1 MSAMGFFSVGR
12 ENMVGLFSTMLTYLI
27 ILIQF
32 DQVCVDTQHH
42 AQIPTSSSS
51 FNLIRCVHILSTML
65 TYLIILIQFDQVC
78 ADTQKLDHMFA
89 QTQ

>member
-27 ILIQF
+27 IIIQF

-51 FNLIRCVHILSTML
+51 SNLIS
-65 TYLIILIQFDQVC
+65 
-78 ADTQKLDHMFA
+78 A
-89 QTQ
+89 QIFKRVVFSLKTS